1 MTGMLIFLMIPA
13 MVICLLNL
21 GIGPFG
27 HPSRVHLHQGFRR
40 LPRHVRMP
48 LLFISTLI
56 LIFCFTDVAGITH
69 FTKPPEI

>member
-1 MTGMLIFLMIPA
+1 MTGLLIFLMIPA
-13 MVICLLNL
+13 MVICTLNL

-40 LPRHVRMP
+40 LPGHVRMP

-56 LIFCFTDVAGITH
+56 LILGFTEIAGLTSL
-69 FTKPPEI
+69 TETQG